1 MKYFTLHPSI
11 SYSIPT
17 VNGVTEIELKNLFET
32 RKLNLSKDRSFYLQ
46 IGNKISPESISFEFL
61 DDREDSWAIHLI
73 NNIRSRTDWPE
84 TNEESTRSLQKK
96 YENQTTYFIKTLPTL
111 EVNDIVVLTSDLL
124 TTGSSF
130 GQLGIVLEWNS
141 YLRCFRTLHSNG
153 ATFSVGNSITFLR
166 KENTDY
172 KILNFYNTG
181 NTQAGGL
188 TYSSVIEKAIN
199 PLDIPISFK
208 IGATATSAYQN
219 WNSNPIGNTYIN
231 PETLGISGPNG
242 FTFTTLAGYMS
253 NNSSIGINTLKDS
266 IQSKQILEIKVPKNS
281 IKDSLVAI
289 KQSFLDPNHSST
301 IEI

>member
-1 MKYFTLHPSI
+1 MKYFTLHPLI

-46 IGNKISPESISFEFL
+46 IGNKISPEAISFEFL
-61 DDREDSWAIHLI
+61 NDPEDSWTIHYI
-73 NNIRSRTDWPE
+73 NNIRSRTEWPE
-84 TNEESTRSLQKK
+84 TNEETTRILQKK

-124 TTGSSF
+124 TTGSTF
-130 GQLGIVLEWNS
+130 GRLGIILEWNP
-141 YLRCFRTLHSNG
+141 YLRYFRTLHSNG
-153 ATFSVGNSITFLR
+153 ETFSVGNFITFLR

-172 KILNFYNTG
+172 KILNFYSTG

-208 IGATATSAYQN
+208 IGATAASAYQN

-242 FTFTTLAGYMS
+242 FTFTTLSGYMS
-253 NNSSIGINTLKDS
+253 NNSSIGINILKDS
-266 IQSKQILEIKVPKNS
+266 IKSKQILEIKVPKNS
-281 IKDSLVAI
+281 IKDSLVTI
-289 KQSFLDPNHSST
+289 KQSFLDPNHTST